1 MAKRSF
7 TANTQPQIERLASL
21 GIGLSEPASMVMPFA
36 YLLPFGE
43 VTSGLLVL
51 LGLFTRVGLLISA
64 LLLMRIPAHR
74 EHRFR
79 VIVSTDS
86 GSS

>member
-64 LLLMRIPAHR
+64 LLLIGLTFKR
-74 EHRFR
+74 
-79 VIVSTDS
+79 
-86 GSS
+86 